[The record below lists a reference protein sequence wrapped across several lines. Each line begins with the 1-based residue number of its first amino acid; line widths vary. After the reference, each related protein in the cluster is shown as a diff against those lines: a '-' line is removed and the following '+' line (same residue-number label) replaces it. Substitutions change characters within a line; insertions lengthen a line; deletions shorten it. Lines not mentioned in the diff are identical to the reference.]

1 MNQPLVTGTRLAVA
15 AGLACSA
22 ALGAALVAIAT
33 ADVTTSSPLRPDG
46 GWRVV
51 LVAAVLLAFALYLLG
66 LVLVSRRPPA
76 TRIVV
81 AVAVVMQ
88 LAPLTAPLLL
98 STDAYTYWMYGRIA
112 SELEGNPYDTPPA
125 QYPSD
130 IAFPLMGSS
139 WRSTTSLYGPAFTLG
154 SEGVATVVGDSPD
167 AAVLAF
173 KAAAAAGMVSIV
185 LLATALAP
193 RPAFAAA
200 FVGWNPLL
208 PLHFAGGGHNDAWMI
223 ALVLFGL
230 LLARRNR
237 PQLGGVAWAAAVGTK
252 WVPLVLLPLHLLERR
267 HRGLRLG
274 LAGFVFGLAAL
285 GVVATLRYGT
295 AWFSAAGRLSSQ
307 ARSTGSV
314 GLSDL
319 LRDIGLGH
327 RAILVVLALGF
338 AIAYVTL
345 LVQAWRGRARL
356 GLAAGTFAL
365 AQGWL
370 NPWYALWPVALS
382 AIAEDRVAKGLA
394 LFLSAY
400 LIRDALP
407 L

>member
-1 MNQPLVTGTRLAVA
+1 MSSPLITGTRLAVA
-15 AGLACSA
+15 AGCACAA
-22 ALGAALVAIAT
+22 ALLAAVVAAPT

-51 LVAAVLLAFALYLLG
+51 LVAGVLLAFAAYLAG
-66 LVLVSRRPPA
+66 LVLVSRRPPG

-81 AVAVVMQ
+81 VIAVLMQ

-98 STDAYTYWMYGRIA
+98 STDAYTYWMYARIA
-112 SELEGNPYDTPPA
+112 NEHEGNPYEDPPSD
-125 QYPSD
+125 YPRD

-139 WRSTTSLYGPAFTLG
+139 WHSTTSLYGPAFTIG
-154 SEGVATVVGDSPD
+154 SEGVAAVVGDSPD
-167 AAVLAF
+167 AAAWAF
-173 KAAAAAGMVSIV
+173 KAAAAAGMIAIV
-185 LLATALAP
+185 LLATSLAP
-193 RPAFAAA
+193 RPAFGAA

-223 ALVLFGL
+223 ALVLCGL
-230 LLARRNR
+230 LLSRRNR
-237 PQLGGVAWAAAVGTK
+237 PQLGGLAWATAVGTK
-252 WVPLVLLPLHLLERR
+252 WVPLVLLPLHWLASRR
-267 HRGLRLG
+267 RGSPLG
-274 LAGFVFGLAAL
+274 LTGFVLGIAAL
-285 GVVATLRYGT
+285 GLVATLHYGT
-295 AWFSAAGRLSSQ
+295 AWLSAAGRLSSQ

-314 GLSDL
+314 GLSDV

-327 RAILVVLALGF
+327 RAILAVLALGF
-338 AIAYVTL
+338 AIVYAGL
-345 LVQAWRGRARL
+345 LVEAWRGRARL

-370 NPWYALWPVALS
+370 NPWYALWPLALA
-382 AIAEDRVAKGLA
+382 AIEEDRAAKGLA
-394 LFLSAY
+394 LLLSAY